1 MNEIKQVANRTY
13 LRNYLYSLIN
23 ISVDILQNIDVME
36 CEEIETVGKMVSNLA
51 EYRKNN
57 YIELPF

>member
-1 MNEIKQVANRTY
+1 MNEIQQYSNMEH
-13 LRNYLYSLIN
+13 LRNYLYSLID
-23 ISVDILQNIDVME
+23 ISVDILKNIDVME
-36 CEEIETVGKMVSNLA
+36 CKEVETVGKMVSSLA

>member
-1 MNEIKQVANRTY
+1 MNEIQQYSNMAH
-13 LRNYLYSLIN
+13 LRNYLYSLID
-23 ISVDILQNIDVME
+23 ISVDILKNIDVME
-36 CEEIETVGKMVSNLA
+36 CKEVETVGKMVSSLA

>member
-1 MNEIKQVANRTY
+1 MNEIKQYSNMAE

-23 ISVDILQNIDVME
+23 ISIDILQNIDVME
-36 CEEIETVGKMVSNLA
+36 CKEVETVGKMVSGLA

-57 YIELPF
+57 YLELPF

>member
-1 MNEIKQVANRTY
+1 MNEIKQHSDRAE

-36 CEEIETVGKMVSNLA
+36 CKEVETVGKMVSSLA